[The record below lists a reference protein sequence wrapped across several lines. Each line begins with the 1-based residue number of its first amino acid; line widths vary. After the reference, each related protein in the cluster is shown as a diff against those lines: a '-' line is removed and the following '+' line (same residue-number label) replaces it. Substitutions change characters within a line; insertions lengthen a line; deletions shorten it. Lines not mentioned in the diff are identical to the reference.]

1 MISIFGVLFM
11 VVFVVMFLGV
21 FLMIFTQFWRMRGMT
36 NKVFT
41 LAEQEMERKLRE
53 GLSNPPAATKATPDP
68 GVCSHCG
75 SRLTANAVE
84 CRNCGAGLP

>member
-1 MISIFGVLFM
+1 MIISIFGVVFL
-11 VVFVVMFLGV
+11 VVFVAV
-21 FLMIFTQFWRMRGMT
+21 FCTIISGFWRMRGMA

-53 GLSNPPAATKATPDP
+53 GLSNPNAATKATSDP
-68 GVCSHCG
+68 GLCSHCG

>member
-1 MISIFGVLFM
+1 MIPIFGVVFLVLFV
-11 VVFVVMFLGV
+11 VVF
-21 FLMIFTQFWRMRGMT
+21 FTIISGFWRMRGMA

-53 GLSNPPAATKATPDP
+53 GLSNPTSATKATPDP

>member
-1 MISIFGVLFM
+1 MISIFGVVFL
-11 VVFVVMFLGV
+11 VVFAAV
-21 FLMIFTQFWRMRGMT
+21 FFTVISGFWRMRGMAS
-36 NKVFT
+36 KVFT
-41 LAEQEMERKLRE
+41 LAEKEMERKLRE
-53 GLSNPPAATKATPDP
+53 GLPQTTVTTAATPDA